1 MKRNFLNNERALKN
15 GKMVAHCCPNS
26 RKFPVH
32 RIAFQTSMTWEKCQ
46 VQLGSR
52 DPQRPA
58 DSFQF
63 SIHAQLIWTITTNS
77 SICYSKLISIFYS
90 RLLEMRMPRSS
101 SFSVRDILDLPQM
114 KNNSSIT
121 STTTSDTSSSPPTG
135 TQGVALGTT
144 DISNQQ
150 QRFHGKLLKC

>member
-1 MKRNFLNNERALKN
+1 MKSDFLNNERALKD
-15 GKMVAHCCPNS
+15 GKMVAYCCPNS

-52 DPQRPA
+52 DPHGRCW
-58 DSFQF
+58 FI
-63 SIHAQLIWTITTNS
+63 SIFHSRSTDLDHHNKQLNS
-77 SICYSKLISIFYS
+77 YSKLLSIFYS